1 MTTNMKFMNKIDLS
15 VEITGVKLKSPVI
28 TASGTF
34 GYGDELPDLVQL
46 SKIGAVTT
54 KTITL
59 GPRTGNPSPR
69 ICETSSGMLNT
80 IGLQNIGLERFLD
93 EKLESLLALS
103 IPVIVSI
110 AGSTA
115 EEYVS
120 IVKRLNTV
128 KGISAIELNLSC
140 PNLKKKIIC
149 QDEELFAGIIKKTSK
164 IKRHPLI
171 AKLSPQVED
180 VPAIARLAEKSGAD
194 AVSLVNTFPGMSID
208 VHTFKPRLSTV
219 TGGLSGPCIKPLAL
233 RCVWEAANSVKI
245 PVIGGGGIA
254 SGQDAA
260 EFIIAGASAVS
271 VGTASLV
278 DPDSPARVSD
288 GLREYLKEKKI
299 ASLKDIK
306 GKLRL

>member
-1 MTTNMKFMNKIDLS
+1 
-15 VEITGVKLKSPVI
+15 
-28 TASGTF
+28 
-34 GYGDELPDLVQL
+34 
-46 SKIGAVTT
+46 
-54 KTITL
+54 
-59 GPRTGNPSPR
+59 
-69 ICETSSGMLNT
+69 MLNT

-233 RCVWEAANSVKI
+233 RCVWEAASNITI
-245 PVIGGGGIA
+245 PIIGGGGIA
-254 SGQDAA
+254 SAQDAL
-260 EFIIAGASAVS
+260 EFIIAGATAVS
-271 VGTASLV
+271 VGTAGFV
-278 DPDSPARVSD
+278 DPQAALNIVE
-288 GLREYLKEKKI
+288 GLEKYMERKKI
-299 ASLKDIK
+299 GFISEITGSLKV
-306 GKLRL
+306 